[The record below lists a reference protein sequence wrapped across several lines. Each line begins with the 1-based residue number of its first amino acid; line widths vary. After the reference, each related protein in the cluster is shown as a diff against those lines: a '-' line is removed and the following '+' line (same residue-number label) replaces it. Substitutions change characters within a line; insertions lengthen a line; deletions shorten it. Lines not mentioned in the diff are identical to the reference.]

1 MDEQDIREHRYRF
14 FSEKGV
20 QIAFEQDK
28 LLVTLFTGVLAAV
41 VALVVKEQLG
51 FITTLCFLL
60 TGFSALIG
68 LASCLMHLAFSA
80 KVMALFA
87 AQFVGEEDVPNLI
100 AREEPTAQALAKNR
114 AFAQLCYS
122 GQLLCLFWAAFFAT
136 LGVVGIAWGAVGP
149 VGVVVT
155 AAFATALSVGIFW
168 PLIWVYRAARTS
180 FAHQMDMPE
189 ALNERPT
196 SD

>member
-41 VALVVKEQLG
+41 VALVVKEELG
-51 FITTLCFLL
+51 FFTTLCFLL

-68 LASCLMHLAFSA
+68 LASCLLHLAFSA

-87 AQFVGEEDVPNLI
+87 AQFIGEEDVPNLI
-100 AREEPTAQALAKNR
+100 AREEPTLQALAKNR
-114 AFAQLCYS
+114 AFAQLAYS
-122 GQLLCLFWAAFFAT
+122 GQLLCLFWAGFFAT
-136 LGVVGIAWGAVGP
+136 SGVVGLVWRAVGW
-149 VGVVVT
+149 GGILI
-155 AAFATALSVGIFW
+155 TALFAGGLVVAVFR
-168 PLIWVYRAARTS
+168 PLVCVYRAARL
-180 FAHQMDMPE
+180 AIENQ
-189 ALNERPT
+189 ANEPNA
-196 SD
+196 SDE